1 MIKFNICKKM
11 EYISQGQKKTFWET
25 VGSMV
30 EFQKED
36 GSSSRI
42 IEIPAIGLKA
52 NVFEQ
57 ISKSSK
63 TKKAEAVEVGDE
75 EVNPEDLP
83 F

>member
-1 MIKFNICKKM
+1 MKRFNICKKM
-11 EYISQGQKKTFWET
+11 EYISNGEKKTFWER
-25 VGSMV
+25 VGTMV

-52 NVFEQ
+52 NVFEEKPKVKTSD
-57 ISKSSK
+57 IS
-63 TKKAEAVEVGDE
+63 DDI
-75 EVNPEDLP
+75 NPDDLP